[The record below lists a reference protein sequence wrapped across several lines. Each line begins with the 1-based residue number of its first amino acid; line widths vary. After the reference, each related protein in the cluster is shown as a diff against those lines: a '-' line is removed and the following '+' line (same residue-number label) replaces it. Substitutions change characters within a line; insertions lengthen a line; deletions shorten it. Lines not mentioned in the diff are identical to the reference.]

1 MNIDN
6 WQLPFLVITLLYF
19 FEALFVCFGLWIAN
33 KTPKNKPKNK
43 PFVSIIVAARN
54 ESDNIAKTLE
64 SILAIDYPT
73 EKFEIFVVDD
83 DSQDNTPGIVCEF
96 CAKHKQVKLIQS
108 RERIANLNGKASAI
122 HTALQETMGE
132 FIFIT
137 DADCRIPPNWVKTHL
152 SYYTPETGMV
162 GGFTLLT
169 EKYAPSKLFARI
181 QSLEWLFATSV
192 GSGFSGFK
200 KPLSIFG
207 NNMSFRRDAYDSI
220 GGFPT
225 LGFSLV
231 EDYSLMNA
239 IKKHTDYKIIL
250 QPEPDMIV
258 QTNPVDTIKKLY
270 IQRKRWAI
278 GSRGFSF
285 SAKFLM
291 LLSFIAKII
300 PLILVILKA
309 FLLAITTLVIILFS
323 DFLIL
328 VFSVLILQRK
338 EQLRSFFLFELF
350 VMIYPLILAPFFLF
364 SDSVNWKE
372 RDYTSR
378 NIKNNF

>member
-1 MNIDN
+1 MIIDN
-6 WQLPFLVITLLYF
+6 WQLPFLAITLLYF
-19 FEALFVCFGLWIAN
+19 FQALFVCFGLWMAN
-33 KTPKNKPKNK
+33 KTPKNKPKDK

-54 ESDNIAKTLE
+54 ESNNIAKTLE

-83 DSQDNTPGIVCEF
+83 DSHDNTSDIVSKF
-96 CAKHKQVKLIQS
+96 CAKHNHVKLIQS

-137 DADCRIPPNWVKTHL
+137 DADCRVPANWVKSHL
-152 SYYTPETGMV
+152 LYYTTETGMV

-169 EKYAPSKLFARI
+169 DKEAPSNLFARI

-192 GSGFSGFK
+192 GSGFSGLK
-200 KPLSIFG
+200 KPLGIFG
-207 NNMSFRRDAYDSI
+207 NNLSFRRDAYDLI
-220 GGFPT
+220 GGFPNI
-225 LGFSLV
+225 GFSLV
-231 EDYSLMNA
+231 EDYALMNA
-239 IKKHTDYKIIL
+239 IKKQTDYKIIL
-250 QPEPDMIV
+250 QPEPEMIV
-258 QTNPVDTIKKLY
+258 QTNPVDTLKKLY
-270 IQRKRWAI
+270 LQRKRWAI

-285 SAKFLM
+285 SARFLM

-300 PLILVILKA
+300 PLILVILNT
-309 FLLAITTLVIILFS
+309 FLAAIIALLIILFS

-328 VFSVLILQRK
+328 IFAVLILQRK

-350 VMIYPLILAPFFLF
+350 VIIYPLILAPFFLF
-364 SDSVNWKE
+364 SHSVNWKE
-372 RDYTSR
+372 RKYTSQ
-378 NIKNNF
+378 NIKK